1 MNQPDF
7 SIIIPCFN
15 SSSTIQRTLDGL
27 AKQDFDLKKIELL
40 IIDDC
45 STDETPEIINS
56 YGAISEFG
64 IVRMFKTQINSGPG
78 IARNLGIDSCTGRYV
93 IFVDSDDVL
102 NVSSLKS
109 IYGACIN
116 NSDIVLFDG
125 KTMAEESPIICK
137 HSKMLNKNQIEKAKI
152 LLNLETDE
160 HVIFSAYR
168 RGFLIDL
175 PRFKAGVYE
184 DALFSG
190 IAYLHAQTVEH
201 LPYIAVNK
209 FLSSGQITANMSIS
223 KAKQYLYSRLDL
235 SDNIMQSLSEYSH
248 LLYKYYTSGI
258 RGSIAVTLH
267 NLEKSSK
274 DQDHFRASLNEF
286 FDFAST
292 CIDNLESIVFNHQF
306 TIKDI
311 QTFNY
316 YMDWKEKSHE

>member
-15 SSSTIQRTLDGL
+15 SSGTIQRTLDGL
-27 AKQDFDLKKIELL
+27 VRQDFDLKKVELL

-45 STDETPEIINS
+45 STDETPQVIQS
-56 YGAISEFG
+56 YDALSEFG
-64 IVRMFKTQINSGPG
+64 IVQIFKTQINSGPG
-78 IARNLGIDSCTGRYV
+78 IARNLGIDSCTGRYI

-102 NVSSLKS
+102 SVSSLKS
-109 IYGACIN
+109 IYGACVS

-125 KTMAEESPIICK
+125 KTMSKESPIICK

-168 RGFLIDL
+168 RCFLVDL

-201 LPYIAVNK
+201 IPYIAVNK

-223 KAKQYLYSRLDL
+223 KAKQYFYSRLDL
-235 SDNIMQSLSEYSH
+235 SDKIMQSLSEYSH
-248 LLYKYYTSGI
+248 LLTKYYTSGI
-258 RGSIAVTLH
+258 RGSIAVALH

-274 DQDHFRASLNEF
+274 DQDHFKANLNEF
-286 FDFAST
+286 FDFASS
-292 CIDNLESIVFNHQF
+292 CIDNLESIVLNHEF

-311 QTFNY
+311 QTLNFY
-316 YMDWKEKSHE
+316 KDWKEKIS